1 VATDAGPSRPLAWV
15 GAGAAA
21 FLVTLGP
28 AFRSPTPVHCGVA
41 LLGGMLLLRQD
52 ARLMLAPLYGAGL
65 LLVEELAWR
74 STELRDVDVIGPG
87 VITTRVTAVLAV
99 AAVGACAGAGAAIA
113 VTVAPGRSVIFTAIG
128 AIAVVAAF
136 GTIAHYARKRFG
148 TTVHA
153 NPATDGSTRESPS
166 RDHAS

>member
-1 VATDAGPSRPLAWV
+1 MATDAGASRSLAWV

-41 LLGGMLLLRQD
+41 VLGSMLLLRQD
-52 ARLMLAPLYGAGL
+52 ARLMLAPLYGAAL

-74 STELRDVDVIGPG
+74 SIELRDIDAIGPG
-87 VITTRVTAVLAV
+87 VITARVTAVLAV
-99 AAVGACAGAGAAIA
+99 AAVGACVAAGAAIA

-128 AIAVVAAF
+128 AIAVAVAF
-136 GTIAHYARKRFG
+136 GAIAHYARKRLG
-148 TTVHA
+148 TGVDA
-153 NPATDGSTRESPS
+153 NPATDGSSGE
-166 RDHAS
+166 